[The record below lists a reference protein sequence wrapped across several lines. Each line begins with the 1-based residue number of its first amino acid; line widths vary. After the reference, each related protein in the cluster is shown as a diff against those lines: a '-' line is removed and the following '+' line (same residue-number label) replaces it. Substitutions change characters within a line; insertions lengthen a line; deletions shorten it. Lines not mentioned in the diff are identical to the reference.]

1 MWHILD
7 WYRGNPET
15 CDCSAEDL
23 LWDWIFNTFELGFG
37 LVDTK
42 VITILGI
49 GCALLADQGFGV
61 SVVQALDARYQFP
74 ENVQLL
80 DGGLLGVVL
89 TGTIAQAHHLIVID
103 SIANCGHPG
112 DMYRLEGHE
121 IRQRLARKKNPV
133 YQVEFLEALV
143 HCQALDAPP
152 QTVLLAVEPADTQ
165 TLACALTP
173 VLQDKIDPMVAL
185 VLKELDRLGVSYG
198 RKIMESSS
206 CA

>member
-1 MWHILD
+1 MK
-7 WYRGNPET
+7 
-15 CDCSAEDL
+15 
-23 LWDWIFNTFELGFG
+23 
-37 LVDTK
+37 TK

-61 SVVQALDARYQFP
+61 SVVQALDARYRFP

-89 TGTIAQAHHLIVID
+89 TGTIARSHHLIVID

-112 DMYRLEGHE
+112 DIYRLEGHE
-121 IRQRLARKKNPV
+121 IRQRLTRKKNPV

-143 HCQALDAPP
+143 HCQVLDTPP

-165 TLACALTP
+165 TLACELTS
-173 VLQDKIDPMVAL
+173 VLQDKIEPMVTL

-198 RKIMESSS
+198 LKEMESSS

>member
-1 MWHILD
+1 
-7 WYRGNPET
+7 
-15 CDCSAEDL
+15 
-23 LWDWIFNTFELGFG
+23 LWDWIFYPFALGCD

-89 TGTIAQAHHLIVID
+89 TGTIAQANHLIVID
-103 SIANCGHPG
+103 SIANCGRPG
-112 DMYRLEGHE
+112 DIYRLEDQE
-121 IRQRLARKKNPV
+121 IRQRLTRKKNPV

-143 HCQALDAPP
+143 HCQSLDAPP

-185 VLKELDRLGVSYG
+185 VLKELDQLGVSYG
-198 RKIMESSS
+198 NKKTESLS

>member
-1 MWHILD
+1 M
-7 WYRGNPET
+7 
-15 CDCSAEDL
+15 
-23 LWDWIFNTFELGFG
+23 
-37 LVDTK
+37 DTK

-89 TGTIAQAHHLIVID
+89 TGTIAQANHLIVID
-103 SIANCGHPG
+103 SIANCGRPG
-112 DMYRLEGHE
+112 DIYRLEDQE
-121 IRQRLARKKNPV
+121 IRQRLTRKKNPV

-143 HCQALDAPP
+143 HCQSLDAPP

-185 VLKELDRLGVSYG
+185 VLKELDQLGVSYG
-198 RKIMESSS
+198 NKKTESLS

>member
-1 MWHILD
+1 
-7 WYRGNPET
+7 
-15 CDCSAEDL
+15 
-23 LWDWIFNTFELGFG
+23 LWDWIFYPFALGCD

-103 SIANCGHPG
+103 SIANCGRPG
-112 DMYRLEGHE
+112 DIYRLEGQE

-165 TLACALTP
+165 TLACELTP
-173 VLQDKIDPMVAL
+173 VLQDKIDPMVTL

-198 RKIMESSS
+198 LKEMESSS